1 MTNRGRVFQG
11 VEYPSRREAC
21 QARNREYVR
30 ALADCLNF
38 TQAAH
43 AVVGGSFRAGCSGV
57 GASHR
62 VLRLSLVVGAGPAV
76 STSPPEGLGD
86 SLSGGL
92 PQCRMQF
99 PEVRAR
105 PTFTSLELQ
114 RLWSLLNVQVI
125 ELHAKLFGACRV
137 RARARPRTRLSW
149 AAVPL
154 ESVETGSREG
164 GNAPLEPRHAG
175 DTPTGGF

>member
-76 STSPPEGLGD
+76 SASPPEGLGD
-86 SLSGGL
+86 SLPGGL

-99 PEVRAR
+99 PEVRLQHE
-105 PTFTSLELQ
+105 FTSLELQ
-114 RLWSLLNVQVI
+114 RCQTFLKLRSI
-125 ELHAKLFGACRV
+125 EL
-137 RARARPRTRLSW
+137 RAR
-149 AAVPL
+149 
-154 ESVETGSREG
+154 
-164 GNAPLEPRHAG
+164 
-175 DTPTGGF
+175 F